1 METFSDKTKNFLQH
15 ISDKVREIHRK
26 KLKIE
31 DFCANSHKY
40 KGTCM
45 QILLECNWKG
55 SGAISY
61 KTEDLPLTY
70 VW

>member
-31 DFCANSHKY
+31 DFCGNSHKY
-40 KGTCM
+40 KGTHANTIRM
-45 QILLECNWKG
+45 
-55 SGAISY
+55 
-61 KTEDLPLTY
+61 
-70 VW
+70 